1 MWLDKDELRKLK
13 NKVNDGQ
20 LHWLNREVNEIEKT
34 SMISSSRVCP
44 KCPSSK
50 LRSVMFG
57 HSGVVIDWCPDCQG
71 IWLDRS
77 EYDSICEY
85 LRSEVT
91 SVTSKEIGEELA
103 HDVKKIVTGEDPES
117 RLAEAGDVAAAVEAL
132 ANTVIFDHPAVF
144 SLVTNIAQSGRS
156 IGM

>member
-1 MWLDKDELRKLK
+1 
-13 NKVNDGQ
+13 
-20 LHWLNREVNEIEKT
+20 
-34 SMISSSRVCP
+34 
-44 KCPSSK
+44 
-50 LRSVMFG
+50 MFG

-77 EYDSICEY
+77 EFDSISEY
-85 LRSEVT
+85 LRSEAT
-91 SVTSKEIGEELA
+91 SATRKQIAQELA
-103 HDVKKIVTGEDPES
+103 HDLKKIVTGEDPES
-117 RLAEAGDVAAAVEAL
+117 RLAEFGDIAAALEAL

>member
-20 LHWLNREVNEIEKT
+20 LHWLNREVNDIEKT
-34 SMISSSRVCP
+34 SMISSSRIWP
-44 KCPSSK
+44 KCPLSK

-77 EYDSICEY
+77 EFDSISEY
-85 LRSEVT
+85 LRSEAT
-91 SVTSKEIGEELA
+91 SATRKQIAQELA
-103 HDVKKIVTGEDPES
+103 HDLKKIVTGEDPES
-117 RLAEAGDVAAAVEAL
+117 RLAEFGDIAAALEAL

-144 SLVTNIAQSGRS
+144 SLVTNISQSGRS